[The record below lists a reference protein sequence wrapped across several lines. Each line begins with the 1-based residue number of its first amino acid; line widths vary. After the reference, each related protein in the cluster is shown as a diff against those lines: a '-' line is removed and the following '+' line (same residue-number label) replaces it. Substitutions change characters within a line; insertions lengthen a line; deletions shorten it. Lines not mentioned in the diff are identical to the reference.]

1 MVERMMKCLFP
12 DEAMKTVISYLRRT
26 RQTIT
31 CTEGTYALVNGMP
44 NINAVEQAC
53 RDRAVSIALDG
64 SIHIC
69 GIQIRP
75 DWDTARIRR
84 RVEDHLRKSAS
95 PEDIIR
101 IASCLGV
108 KLT

>member
-1 MVERMMKCLFP
+1 MKCLFP
-12 DEAMKTVISYLRRT
+12 NEAMKTVISYLRRT

-31 CTEGTYALVNGMP
+31 CTEGTYALVNGIP
-44 NINAVEQAC
+44 NINDIEQAC
-53 RDRAVSIALDG
+53 RNRAVSITLNG
-64 SIHIC
+64 SIQIC
-69 GIQIRP
+69 GTHVCP
-75 DWDTARIRR
+75 EWDTVIIRR
-84 RVEDHLRKSAS
+84 RVEDHLRKCAS

>member
-1 MVERMMKCLFP
+1 MKCLFP
-12 DEAMKTVISYLRRT
+12 NEAMKTVISYLRRT

-31 CTEGTYALVNGMP
+31 CTEGKYALVNGVP
-44 NINAVEQAC
+44 DTNDIEQAW
-53 RDRAVSIALDG
+53 RDRAVSIAENG
-64 SIHIC
+64 SIRIC

>member
-1 MVERMMKCLFP
+1 VAGRKMKCLFP
-12 DEAMKTVISYLRRT
+12 NEAIKTVFSYLRRT

-31 CTEGTYALVNGMP
+31 CTEGRYALVNGIP
-44 NINAVEQAC
+44 NINDLEKAC

-64 SIHIC
+64 SIQIC
-69 GIQIRP
+69 GNQIRP
-75 DWDTARIRR
+75 EWDTVRIRR
-84 RVEDHLRKSAS
+84 RVEDHLRKCAS

>member
-1 MVERMMKCLFP
+1 MKCRFP
-12 DEAMKTVISYLRRT
+12 NEAMKTVLSYLRRT

-31 CTEGTYALVNGMP
+31 CTEGAYVLVSGIP
-44 NINAVEQAC
+44 DTLDIEQAC
-53 RDRAVSIALDG
+53 QDLAVSISENG
-64 SIHIC
+64 SIRIC
-69 GIQIRP
+69 GIQIRS
-75 DWDTARIRR
+75 DWDTVKIRR

>member
-1 MVERMMKCLFP
+1 MKCLFP
-12 DEAMKTVISYLRRT
+12 NEAMKTVISYLRRT

-31 CTEGTYALVNGMP
+31 CTEGKYALVDGVPDTND
-44 NINAVEQAC
+44 IEQAC

-64 SIHIC
+64 SIQIC
-69 GIQIRP
+69 GIQIRTE
-75 DWDTARIRR
+75 WDTARIRR
-84 RVEDHLRKSAS
+84 RVEDHLRKNAS
-95 PEDIIR
+95 PVDIIR

>member
-1 MVERMMKCLFP
+1 MKCIFP

-31 CTEGTYALVNGMP
+31 CTEGRYALVNGIP
-44 NINAVEQAC
+44 NINVIEHAC
-53 RDRAVSIALDG
+53 RDRAISIAENG
-64 SIHIC
+64 SIQIC
-69 GIQIRP
+69 GVQIRSE
-75 DWDTARIRR
+75 WDTVTIRR
-84 RVEDHLRKSAS
+84 RVEDHLRKCAS

-108 KLT
+108 KLK

>member
-1 MVERMMKCLFP
+1 MKFSFP
-12 DEAMKTVISYLRRT
+12 NEAMKTVISYLRRT

-31 CTEGTYALVNGMP
+31 CTEGTYSLVNGIP
-44 NINAVEQAC
+44 NSDDIEQAS
-53 RDRAVSIALDG
+53 RDRAVSIVENG
-64 SIHIC
+64 SIEIC

-75 DWDTARIRR
+75 EWDTVRIRR

-101 IASCLGV
+101 IASYLGV
-108 KLT
+108 KLK